1 MRESGLDAKRDRP
14 QRRRG
19 EATGSPSAEQVVRL
33 ASKSLICNW
42 GTGRQRA
49 GLICAVTGTVL
60 LWIPIGLMIVTAF
73 IGTLSAGRLL
83 MDYFMP
89 AELFFLVLAGWIL
102 LLIGSLV
109 TQRMRI
115 LVAALGGAA
124 FVLLFASQLTAVLSG
139 LASGAIPAEG
149 FIWYLVLGMLI
160 LYDVLAIVL
169 GVAGIRLSHAVKT
182 AA

>member
-1 MRESGLDAKRDRP
+1 
-14 QRRRG
+14 
-19 EATGSPSAEQVVRL
+19 
-33 ASKSLICNW
+33 
-42 GTGRQRA
+42 
-49 GLICAVTGTVL
+49 
-60 LWIPIGLMIVTAF
+60 
-73 IGTLSAGRLL
+73 

-149 FIWYLVLGMLI
+149 PIWYLVLGMLI
-160 LYDVLAIVL
+160 LYDLLVIVL